1 MKGSENELSQNFKKY
16 QRLERKRGGKIYF
29 SIKLRKKDI
38 LNEITLHFDSP
49 FCDLRFLFLSFSL
62 TGISSDNRESAVLF
76 KNDFFP
82 YNPHQ
87 IL

>member
-38 LNEITLHFDSP
+38 LNEIMLHFDSP
-49 FCDLRFLFLSFSL
+49 FSDLWFLFLSFSL

-82 YNPHQ
+82 
-87 IL
+87 